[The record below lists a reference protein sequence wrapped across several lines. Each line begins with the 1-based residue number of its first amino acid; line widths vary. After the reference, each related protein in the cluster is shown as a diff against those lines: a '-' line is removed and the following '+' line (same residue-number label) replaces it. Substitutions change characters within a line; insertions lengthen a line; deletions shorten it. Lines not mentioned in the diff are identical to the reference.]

1 MENLPLITVIV
12 PVYRVEKYLD
22 RCLESITGQTYENLE
37 ILLVDDGSPDD
48 SGKICD
54 RWAEQDT
61 RIRVIHKANAGA
73 GAARNTALDEANGS
87 FIGFVDS
94 DDYLH
99 PNFYNY
105 LYSLMTEDAD
115 IAECVIGETDGNDLP
130 MTDGT
135 GASVLVCAVEEAL
148 RLHIRDEMFCQTPPN
163 KLYRAETIGD
173 IRFPE
178 GNLIDDEFFTYRV
191 IGNARK
197 LVHSDAC
204 MYAYRQ
210 TPGSAMH
217 KPYSLRRLQGLDAKT
232 ERLAYLQNHFPGL
245 VDEAKRDLLL
255 TCLFSMQGC
264 LRSLSPAEMATAR
277 EKIGKAAALAA
288 PLEIPAD
295 LGAKRRWLLKSAR
308 KNLEGTARFL
318 NFLIKIHVLT

>member
-22 RCLESITGQTYENLE
+22 RCLASITGQTYENLE
-37 ILLVDDGSPDD
+37 ILLVDDGSPDE
-48 SGKICD
+48 SGAICD
-54 RWAEQDT
+54 RWAGRDG

-73 GAARNTALDEANGS
+73 GAARNTALDEARGS
-87 FIGFVDS
+87 LIGFVDS

-99 PNFYNY
+99 PDFYHY
-105 LYSLMTEDAD
+105 LYCLMTEDVD
-115 IAECVIGETDGNDLP
+115 ITECVIGETDRDDLP

-135 GASVLVCAVEEAL
+135 GANVLVCDTEEAL
-148 RLHIRDEMFCQTPPN
+148 RLHIRDEVFCQTPPN
-163 KLYRAETIGD
+163 KLYRAETVGS

-197 LVHSDAC
+197 LAHSDAC

-232 ERLAYLQNHFPGL
+232 ERLAYLQERFPGL

-264 LRSLSPAEMATAR
+264 LRSLSPEEMPLAR
-277 EKIGKAAALAA
+277 EKIGHAAALAA

-295 LGAKRRWLLKSAR
+295 LGTKRRWLLKSAER
-308 KNLEGTARFL
+308 NLEGTARFL

>member
-37 ILLVDDGSPDD
+37 ILLVDDGSPDG
-48 SGKICD
+48 SGAICD
-54 RWAEQDT
+54 RWAERDS
-61 RIRVIHKANAGA
+61 RIRVIHKENAGA
-73 GAARNTALDEANGS
+73 GAARNTALDVAQGS
-87 FIGFVDS
+87 LIGFVDS

-105 LYSLMTEDAD
+105 LSGLMTEDVD
-115 IAECVIGETDGNDLP
+115 IAECVIGETDSDDLP

-135 GASVLVCAVEEAL
+135 GANVLVCDTQEAL
-148 RLHIRDEMFCQTPPN
+148 RLHIRDEVFRQTPPN
-163 KLYRAETIGD
+163 KLYRAETVGD

-197 LVHSDAC
+197 LAHSDAC

-232 ERLAYLQNHFPGL
+232 ERLAYLQKRFPGL

-264 LRSLSPAEMATAR
+264 LKSLSPKEMTVAR
-277 EKIGKAAALAA
+277 RKIGGAAALTA
-288 PLEIPAD
+288 PLQIPED
-295 LGAKRRWLLKSAR
+295 LGLKRRWLLRSAQ
-308 KNLEGTARFL
+308 KNLEGTAKFL
-318 NFLIKIHVLT
+318 NFLIRIHVLN

>member
-22 RCLESITGQTYENLE
+22 RCLASITDQTYDNLE

-48 SGKICD
+48 SGAICD
-54 RWAEQDT
+54 RWAEQDN
-61 RIRVIHKANAGA
+61 RIRVIHKKNAGA
-73 GAARNTALDEANGS
+73 GAARNTALDEAKGS
-87 FIGFVDS
+87 LIGFVDS

-99 PNFYNY
+99 PNFYRY
-105 LYSLMTEDAD
+105 LSGLMTEGVD
-115 IAECVIGETDGNDLP
+115 ISECVIGETDRDDLP

-135 GASVLVCAVEEAL
+135 GANVRIYDTEEAL
-148 RLHIRDEMFCQTPPN
+148 RLHIRDELFCQTPPN
-163 KLYRAETIGD
+163 KLYRAETVGD

-191 IGNARK
+191 IGNAKK
-197 LVHSDAC
+197 LAHSDAC

-217 KPYSLRRLQGLDAKT
+217 KPYSLRRLQGLDAKVQ
-232 ERLAYLQNHFPGL
+232 RLTYLQAHFPSL

-264 LRSLSPAEMATAR
+264 LKSLSSEEMTVAR
-277 EKIGKAAALAA
+277 QKIGGAAALTA
-288 PLEIPAD
+288 PLEVPED
-295 LGAKRRWLLKSAR
+295 LGFKRRWLLKSAQ
-308 KNLEGTARFL
+308 KNLEGTAKFL
-318 NFLIKIHVLT
+318 NFLIRIHVLN

>member
-22 RCLESITGQTYENLE
+22 RCLTSITGQTYENLE
-37 ILLVDDGSPDD
+37 ILLVDDGSPDG
-48 SGKICD
+48 SGAICD
-54 RWAEQDT
+54 RWAERDS
-61 RIRVIHKANAGA
+61 RIRVIHKENAGA
-73 GAARNTALDEANGS
+73 GAARNTALDEARGS
-87 FIGFVDS
+87 LIGFVDS

-99 PNFYNY
+99 PDFYNY
-105 LYSLMTEDAD
+105 LSGLMTEEVD
-115 IAECVIGETDGNDLP
+115 ISECVIGETDRDDLP

-135 GASVLVCAVEEAL
+135 GANVRIFSTEEAL
-148 RLHIRDEMFCQTPPN
+148 RLHIRDEVFRQTPPN
-163 KLYRAETIGD
+163 KLYRAETVGD

-197 LVHSDAC
+197 LAHSDAC

-232 ERLAYLQNHFPGL
+232 ERLAYLQKNFPGL
-245 VDEAKRDLLL
+245 VEEAKRDLLL

-264 LRSLSPAEMATAR
+264 LKSLSLEEMTVAR
-277 EKIGKAAALAA
+277 QKIGGAAALTT
-288 PLEIPAD
+288 PLEIPED
-295 LGAKRRWLLKSAR
+295 LGVKRRWLLKSAQ
-308 KNLEGTARFL
+308 KNLEGTAKFL
-318 NFLIKIHVLT
+318 NFLIRIHVLN

>member
-22 RCLESITGQTYENLE
+22 RCLASITGQTYENLE

-48 SGKICD
+48 SGAICD
-54 RWAEQDT
+54 RWAEQDS

-73 GAARNTALDEANGS
+73 GAARNTALDEAKGS
-87 FIGFVDS
+87 LIGFVDS

-99 PNFYNY
+99 PSFYRY
-105 LYSLMTEDAD
+105 LSGLMTEGVD
-115 IAECVIGETDGNDLP
+115 IAECVIGETDRDDLP
-130 MTDGT
+130 MADGT
-135 GASVLVCAVEEAL
+135 GANVLVCGTEEAL
-148 RLHIRDEMFCQTPPN
+148 RLHIRDEFFRQTPPN
-163 KLYRAETIGD
+163 KLYRAETVGD

-197 LVHSDAC
+197 LAHSDAC

-232 ERLAYLQNHFPGL
+232 ERLAYLQAHFPGL
-245 VDEAKRDLLL
+245 VAEAKRDLLL

-264 LRSLSPAEMATAR
+264 LKSLSPEEMTIAR
-277 EKIGKAAALAA
+277 QKIGHAAALTA
-288 PLEIPAD
+288 PLEIPEN
-295 LGAKRRWLLKSAR
+295 LGIKRRWLLKSAER
-308 KNLEGTARFL
+308 NLEGTAKFL
-318 NFLIKIHVLT
+318 NFLIRIHVLN